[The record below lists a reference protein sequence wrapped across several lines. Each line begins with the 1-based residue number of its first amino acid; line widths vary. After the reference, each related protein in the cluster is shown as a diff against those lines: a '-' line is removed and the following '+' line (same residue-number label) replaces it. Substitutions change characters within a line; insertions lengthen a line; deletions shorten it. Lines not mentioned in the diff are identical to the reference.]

1 MEEKD
6 RWIYIGNVAGGWS
19 KTLYCFFM
27 NHLRELYS
35 SNYWHTAHKKHRLLA
50 SVTVSMETIATL
62 EFGLVLCFS
71 LGCKSIIG
79 DLPHH
84 FYYWMPQK
92 VNIYVYV
99 GQCVTNSN
107 VASITFH
114 LTTAHGGHVF
124 PSCSHF
130 HPYPTH
136 LGLLIM
142 CRLYGFTSRRMQPLW
157 KSGRKWAL
165 QFNVWRTA
173 VDRPPQSLCTSNVM
187 DTNVSPKENLS
198 GKEKMELPKYRRR
211 TSRDRTK
218 WPTNISA
225 MP

>member
-1 MEEKD
+1 MEK
-6 RWIYIGNVAGGWS
+6 
-19 KTLYCFFM
+19 
-27 NHLRELYS
+27 
-35 SNYWHTAHKKHRLLA
+35 
-50 SVTVSMETIATL
+50 IATL
-62 EFGLVLCFS
+62 EFGLLLYFS

-79 DLPHH
+79 GLPHH
-84 FYYWMPQK
+84 FYSWMSQPQE
-92 VNIYVYV
+92 VNVYVYV
-99 GQCVTNSN
+99 GQFVTNSN
-107 VASITFH
+107 VWPQSHFTWPQH
-114 LTTAHGGHVF
+114 MCENHTGGHVF

-130 HPYPTH
+130 HPYCTH

-157 KSGRKWAL
+157 KSGRKWGL

-211 TSRDRTK
+211 TSRNRTK